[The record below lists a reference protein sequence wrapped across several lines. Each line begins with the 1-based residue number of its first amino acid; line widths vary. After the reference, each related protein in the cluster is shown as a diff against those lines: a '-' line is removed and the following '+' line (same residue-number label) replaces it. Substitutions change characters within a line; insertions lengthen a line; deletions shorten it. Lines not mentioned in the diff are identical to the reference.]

1 MVIASQWQDKSR
13 RNNQTRYGSREVSTA
28 ARPEGSGRMITLAF
42 IYRSYRRKIRD
53 LAWTTFA
60 DWDKRVCVHDGRH
73 MGHTF
78 HPVLLCTSPT
88 IFRRLFVVEIG
99 RAHV

>member
-78 HPVLLCTSPT
+78 HPGASLCQPNYLPSF
-88 IFRRLFVVEIG
+88 IRRCHRRLG
-99 RAHV
+99 

>member
-1 MVIASQWQDKSR
+1 
-13 RNNQTRYGSREVSTA
+13 
-28 ARPEGSGRMITLAF
+28 MITLAF

-78 HPVLLCTSPT
+78 HPGASLCQPNYLPPF
-88 IFRRLFVVEIG
+88 IRRCHRRLGSRGESSSELRGYGCIEE
-99 RAHV
+99 